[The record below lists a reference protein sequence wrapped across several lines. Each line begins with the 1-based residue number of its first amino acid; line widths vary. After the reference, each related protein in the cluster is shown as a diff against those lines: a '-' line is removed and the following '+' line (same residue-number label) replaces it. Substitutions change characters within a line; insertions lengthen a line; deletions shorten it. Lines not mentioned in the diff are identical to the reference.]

1 LRYNN
6 KYPLLFSSRALSPT
20 WTHHVHIIPISSS
33 NLLCY
38 FRFHARTLSIRG
50 DHHTT
55 ELFSSRSFAHAS
67 VGSLFRPCRH
77 TAYWRHMMEPRPP
90 NVVVHG
96 HRLPPPPNRVALTP
110 SSVLAMV
117 RAAVA
122 TPSSAI
128 SRGRSH
134 CLGEH
139 AHERGQPAPE
149 MGAAAMDRSPSSP
162 ASAVSGG
169 SGGGPKPN
177 SRGTDLCCQRR
188 AVVLPSMDKDA
199 SIGGQ

>member
-1 LRYNN
+1 
-6 KYPLLFSSRALSPT
+6 
-20 WTHHVHIIPISSS
+20 
-33 NLLCY
+33 
-38 FRFHARTLSIRG
+38 
-50 DHHTT
+50 
-55 ELFSSRSFAHAS
+55 
-67 VGSLFRPCRH
+67 
-77 TAYWRHMMEPRPP
+77 MMEPRPP

-117 RAAVA
+117 RASVA

-149 MGAAAMDRSPSSP
+149 MGAAAVDRSPSSP

-199 SIGGQ
+199 SIGGQRCYPSLGGGCWCLDLLPWVHIGATIDEWLCCRRWTYVMQGADGGATAVF